1 MKSAN
6 TYTAYLQRLS
16 EAGLLRTISDRG
28 SRQGRTIRIGEAQL
42 LNFASNDYLGLAA
55 SAMIIEGA
63 GRALVEFGL
72 GAGASR
78 LLSGGCTLHGELQRR
93 VAAFKGSA
101 AAVVFNSGYT
111 ANVSAIPA
119 LATNEGAI
127 FSDELNHA
135 SIVDGCRLSGAQRFI
150 YRHGSLQH
158 LAELLQ
164 ASARTLKLV
173 VTESVF
179 SMDGDIV
186 DIRGI
191 HELCKTHNALLYID
205 DAHAT
210 GVLAEGRGSL
220 AYFSIQPD
228 DAIIQMGTFSKALG
242 SMGGFV
248 AASETI
254 IEYLVNRARGLMYST
269 ALPAPIVAA
278 SLAAINHLQC
288 NPEVVATLHANI
300 NNCKRLLLLRG
311 IHVPAAATAIVPIYV
326 ETVAEALRIS
336 EHLLT
341 RGIYAPAIRP
351 PTVKQPR
358 IRISLSALHSDDDIE
373 RLSTSLA
380 EAIGCP

>member
-1 MKSAN
+1 MKPAN
-6 TYTAYLQRLS
+6 TYTEHLVSLS
-16 EAGLLRTISDRG
+16 RSKLLRAISDRG
-28 SRQGRTIRIGEAQL
+28 CPQGRTIRIGETQL

-55 SAMIIEGA
+55 NAVVIDAASRAM
-63 GRALVEFGL
+63 LEFGL

-78 LLSGGCTLHGELQRR
+78 LLSGGCTLHGELERR

-101 AAVVFNSGYT
+101 AALVFNSGYT

-119 LATNEGAI
+119 LATNKGAI

-135 SIVDGCRLSGAQRFI
+135 SIVDGCRLSGAERFV
-150 YRHGSLQH
+150 YRHGSLSH

-164 ASARTLKLV
+164 ASHKTLKLV

-191 HELCKTHNALLYID
+191 HKLCKTHNALLYID

-210 GVLAEGRGSL
+210 GVLAGGRGSP
-220 AYFSIQPD
+220 AHFNIQPD
-228 DAIIQMGTFSKALG
+228 ENVIQMGTFSKALG

-269 ALPAPIVAA
+269 ALPAPIIAA
-278 SLAAINHLQC
+278 SLAAINHIET
-288 NPEVVATLHANI
+288 NPEVVVTLHANI
-300 NNCKRLLLLRG
+300 GNCKRLLLLRG
-311 IHVPAAATAIVPIYV
+311 IHVPDAPTAIVPIYV
-326 ETVAEALRIS
+326 ETVAEAMRIS

-358 IRISLSALHSDDDIE
+358 IRISLSTLHSDEDIE
-373 RLSTSLA
+373 RLSASLS
-380 EAIGCP
+380 EAIGCQ